1 MTTPRKPTHARYW
14 VIVFAVALAVITYID
29 RVCISQAAPSIRH
42 DLGLTPVQMGY
53 AFAAFSW
60 AYALFEIPGG
70 WLGDWL
76 GPRRVLMRVVLWWS
90 FFTAATGWVR
100 GLISLVATQFL
111 FGAGEAGCFPNLT
124 KAFTTWLPQRE
135 RVRAQ
140 GIMWMSARWGGA
152 FTPLLVEWAIR
163 HMSWRHAFG
172 AFGALGVLWA
182 AAFYPWF
189 RDNPRDH
196 KGVNAE
202 ELAALEGAEKL
213 AAGHGHVPWKK
224 LVRSRT
230 AWMLWAQYFCLS
242 YSWCFFITWL
252 PTYLKEYRHLDA
264 HYAAQLA
271 VFPLLLGG
279 LGCAIGGFLSPL
291 AARWTGS
298 VAVARRRMA
307 YLGFVGASLL
317 LVAHTGIRNPLW
329 AMVVM
334 GLAGFA
340 NDLTIPG
347 AWGACMDV
355 GGKFA
360 GTLSGSMNMLG
371 NLGSGIAPIVFGY
384 VIQATKSCLP
394 NFYIMAAVYLL
405 GALCWR
411 FIDPVT
417 PLEET

>member
-1 MTTPRKPTHARYW
+1 M
-14 VIVFAVALAVITYID
+14 
-29 RVCISQAAPSIRH
+29 
-42 DLGLTPVQMGY
+42 
-53 AFAAFSW
+53 
-60 AYALFEIPGG
+60 
-70 WLGDWL
+70 
-76 GPRRVLMRVVLWWS
+76 GPRRVLLRVVLWWS

-100 GLISLVATQFL
+100 AGL
-111 FGAGEAGCFPNLT
+111 AGRDAIPVRRRRGRLLSESHQGFHHLA
-124 KAFTTWLPQRE
+124 AQRE

-152 FTPLLVEWAIR
+152 FTPLIVEWAIR
-163 HMSWRHAFG
+163 RMTWRHAFE
-172 AFGALGVLWA
+172 AFGVLGVLWA

-202 ELAALEGAEKL
+202 ELAVLEGAEKL
-213 AAGHGHVPWKK
+213 ATGDGHVPWKK
-224 LVRSRT
+224 LIRSRT

-242 YSWCFFITWL
+242 YSWYFYITWL

-264 HYAAQLA
+264 GYAAQLA
-271 VFPLLLGG
+271 VFPLLFGG

-298 VAVARRRMA
+298 VAVARRWMA
-307 YLGFVGASLL
+307 YVGFGGAGLML
-317 LVAHTGIRNPLW
+317 LVHTGIRSPLW

-340 NDLTIPG
+340 NDLVMPG
-347 AWGACMDV
+347 P
-355 GGKFA
+355 GGLHGRGRKVRRDA
-360 GTLSGSMNMLG
+360 SGSMNMMG

-384 VIQATKSCLP
+384 VIQTTKSCLP
-394 NFYIMAAVYLL
+394 NFYIMAAIYLL